1 MASRAEEEGI
11 ITLRNRSGEDE
22 SNDRDECSDSTFQR
36 DSDGVQCSSWHCKSS
51 LEKRTATASCGG
63 VFRHQTLPQPLTT
76 PCPPEPK
83 PSTSTAAVAS
93 ERLPELKS
101 SWMSDSE
108 LRTIVKIP
116 NYLAEAMADAVSSK
130 GTLDLAMLPT
140 SSLAVA
146 DHATPSCPVL
156 VFINSRSGGLLG
168 PNLFIH
174 LSELIS
180 PLQVYDLA
188 RTAPGDVLVHGLGLL
203 EKLAEAG
210 DACAQATRTNLR
222 IMVAGGDGTVGW
234 VLSDVDALHST
245 KPNAH
250 LPPVG
255 IIPLGTGNDLSRS
268 FGWVCEVKSLSSFV
282 HC

>member
-11 ITLRNRSGEDE
+11 ITLRNSSGEDE

-63 VFRHQTLPQPLTT
+63 VFRHQTLPQSLTT
-76 PCPPEPK
+76 PCPLEPE

-93 ERLPELKS
+93 EPLPELKS

-130 GTLDLAMLPT
+130 GSLDLAMLPT
-140 SSLAVA
+140 SSLAAA
-146 DHATPSCPVL
+146 DHAVPSCPVL

-222 IMVAGGDGTVGW
+222 IMV
-234 VLSDVDALHST
+234 
-245 KPNAH
+245 
-250 LPPVG
+250 LPVPF
-255 IIPLGTGNDLSRS
+255 PLVIAFVSGH
-268 FGWVCEVKSLSSFV
+268 KSLV
-282 HC
+282 DYRNPDVVEDA